1 VDLTGYTLVFVA
13 LLAVYDAYAFW
24 ARVDPRYP
32 IYGALGLILV
42 GAAAS
47 QENAPGTAQV
57 LGIFGFLA
65 LLAGVVGVL
74 LAPRR
79 RPRPAEPPAA
89 PAEPVHQGQGSP
101 DPGLDHPDE
110 HPIAV
115 VDGPAGPDD

>member
-1 VDLTGYTLVFVA
+1 MDLGAYTVLFVV

-24 ARVDPRYP
+24 ARLDPRYL
-32 IYGALGLILV
+32 IFGALGLTLL

-47 QENAPGTAQV
+47 EENAPGTAEV

-79 RPRPAEPPAA
+79 RPRSEGP
-89 PAEPVHQGQGSP
+89 
-101 DPGLDHPDE
+101 
-110 HPIAV
+110 
-115 VDGPAGPDD
+115 GPAGPEPVHEG